1 MNFDYL
7 RLNEQEIKFIK
18 HEGKKH
24 HKTNF
29 HQIFAEN
36 YIKTGLN
43 TKAIRRIFYNVN
55 YDDFENNYIHM
66 LRKKIES
73 EEDKIIK
80 KLIF

>member
-1 MNFDYL
+1 MKVRN
-7 RLNEQEIKFIK
+7 IKKLIFI
-18 HEGKKH
+18 
-24 HKTNF
+24 
-29 HQIFAEN
+29 IFLAEN

-66 LRKKIES
+66 LSKKIAT

-80 KLIF
+80 KFIF